1 MRSKTAKRFLE
12 SAKYSPEAGLHPELK
27 KINALRSNVVASADG
42 FRMHVIQ
49 NAPLPDENG
58 EMKDKFVNVLKMTTN
73 ISPVCTFSVDARFLQ
88 DVISC
93 MAGDESSPIEISFYT
108 NGIIEIAGTLNDKN
122 DTDAYALIMMMKAY
136 GFHHWKPLQ
145 GDWISPLEG

>member
-12 SAKYSPEAGLHPELK
+12 SAKYSSEEGLHPELT
-27 KINALRSNVVASADG
+27 KITALRNNAVAATDG

-73 ISPVCTFSVDARFLQ
+73 ISPVCTFFVDARFLQ
-88 DVISC
+88 DIFSC

-108 NGIIEIAGTLNDKN
+108 NGAIEIAGTLNDKN
-122 DTDAYALIMMMKAY
+122 STDAYALIMMVKAESY
-136 GFHHWKPLQ
+136 LPWKPLQ
-145 GDWISPLEG
+145 GDMISPLED